1 MIKKCRDCGEVKPV
15 NQFSPALQCRMG
27 VRPECRSCMGINQRN
42 YARRPGIREKIKA
55 HRAQPHV
62 RKRQNDARKSPEG
75 KASYQRRA
83 SSNPSFILSFNLYR
97 ALKRRPSTNPVTHA
111 ELMQIYKD
119 QRGLCALSGLKM
131 TWMKGKITLT
141 SLSIDRI
148 DSSKGYERDN
158 VRLVCH
164 GVNRLKGDA
173 TDVDMLAMAMA
184 IVANMERQ
192 SPEPTWRSDC
202 QNESDFMVLH

>member
-1 MIKKCRDCGEVKPV
+1 
-15 NQFSPALQCRMG
+15 
-27 VRPECRSCMGINQRN
+27 
-42 YARRPGIREKIKA
+42 
-55 HRAQPHV
+55 
-62 RKRQNDARKSPEG
+62 
-75 KASYQRRA
+75 
-83 SSNPSFILSFNLYR
+83 
-97 ALKRRPSTNPVTHA
+97 
-111 ELMQIYKD
+111 MQIYKD

-173 TDVDMLAMAMA
+173 TDADMLAMAKA